1 MSFSYKTLNSTDI
14 TLTSYI
20 ANKQWEVNNSALSSK
35 GITVYIGENIPI
47 TTTNPFTPASEVQTS
62 NEEYRRLVYTSIKHL
77 YYQNYI
83 SGSLTGQ
90 FFNSSSYFNYE
101 QSTLVSGTIRNLTIT
116 TGSNRNQNQKT
127 YYDDISRWDAVSSL
141 YDTDTL
147 DPHAGSRIA
156 VISIDKNIYGSGLS
170 PNSVYISGSTY
181 LIQDDG
187 EGNMIDTLDST
198 YIGNVFYSQGL
209 IVVTNQDYLC
219 IFGVPPTTQDNSYS
233 YVSTTSIPSLDV
245 LTNDFTDCGT
255 VDYTSFIASSS
266 PGYSFPN
273 YTQAGGIIT
282 ITPDQSSVIPGNYKL
297 NYTIANNSGIRSNTS
312 SINLTITSQS
322 LSIFNII
329 SSSTCYG
336 TSSIRPVTYS
346 ISYGV
351 PYYSYSLDGGA
362 SYTGSNSLTTLTV
375 SGSMLSS
382 TSSKVYAKD
391 YYGTVVTASFSSI
404 LPIPFAIT
412 SLSSS
417 AILCGQWGTTSIY
430 IYSGSSAVSA
440 SVNEGDYKALP
451 NTFTNATSENN
462 ILYKDAYG
470 CVASAT
476 FNIGYIT
483 PITASLSQTSV
494 SCPGGS
500 NGIATFNF
508 TNAVQNQYYNFYA
521 SDYSTTIPKY
531 SGSLPALVNNTSSIT
546 FSDLN
551 AQSTYTMSVYPTTA
565 NTCSIQNYYTTLTTT
580 QPSDLAFTVTAS
592 YQSTCSNAI
601 SYSIAGGTPPYTF
614 RVVDTVSKAS
624 YSTDTSPLILPN
636 LDGATYSFIAID
648 ANGCTKTYTQT
659 DTLFSLIEVYGRTYV
674 YSGSNCLTA

>member
-47 TTTNPFTPASEVQTS
+47 TTTNPFTPASEIQTS
-62 NEEYRRLVYTSIKHL
+62 NEEYRRLVYKSIKHL

-101 QSTLVSGTIRNLTIT
+101 QSTLVSGTIRNLTTT
-116 TGSNRNQNQKT
+116 TGSNINPNQKT
-127 YYDDISRWDAVSSL
+127 YYDDISRWDVVSSL

-219 IFGVPPTTQDNSYS
+219 IFGVAPTTIDNSYS
-233 YVSTTSIPSLDV
+233 YISTTAIPSLDV

-255 VDYTSFIASSS
+255 VDYTSFIASVS

-273 YTQAGGIIT
+273 YTQVGGIIT

-322 LSIFNII
+322 LSISNII

-346 ISYGV
+346 INYGV

-375 SGSMLSS
+375 SGSILSS

-391 YYGTVVTASFSSI
+391 YYGTVVTASFSSWY
-404 LPIPFAIT
+404 PIPFAIT
-412 SLSSS
+412 YQNTLFP
-417 AILCGQWGTTSIY
+417 LCGPTGSTTIQ
-430 IYSGSSAVSA
+430 INSGSSAVSA
-440 SVNEGDYKALP
+440 SVNGGAYKALP
-451 NTFTNATSENN
+451 NTFTNATTSST
-462 ILYKDAYG
+462 ILYQDAYG
-470 CVASAT
+470 CVVSST
-476 FNIGYIT
+476 FNLGYIA
-483 PITASLSQTSV
+483 PITSSFSTSSI
-494 SCPGGS
+494 SCYGYA
-500 NGIATFNF
+500 NGTATFNF
-508 TNAVQNQYYNFYA
+508 INAVQGQYYQYFA
-521 SDYSTTIPKY
+521 SDYINSPAPAY
-531 SGSLPALVNNTSSIT
+531 AGFLPSLVNNTSSIS
-546 FSDLN
+546 FPSLN
-551 AQSTYTMSVYPTTA
+551 AAASYTMSVYPTTA
-565 NTCSIQNYYTTLTTT
+565 NTCSIQSYYKEFTVT
-580 QPSDLAFTVTAS
+580 QPTQLTLSVTAS
-592 YQSTCSNAI
+592 YQDSCSNAI
-601 SYSIAGGTPPYTF
+601 SYSLAGGTPPYTF
-614 RVVDTVSKAS
+614 RATDTGSLAT
-624 YSTDTSPLILPN
+624 YSTDTSPLILPDLN
-636 LDGATYSFIAID
+636 GSTYSFIAID
-648 ANGCTKTYTQT
+648 ANGCTLNG
-659 DTLFSLIEVYGRTYV
+659 TLLIVYGRSYF
-674 YSGSNCLTA
+674 YSGSNCLQA